1 MQKRTS
7 KKPSESKK
15 DFQRGTVMRISRDM
29 VVDDDINP
37 RTITEDNMRRLKA
50 SIEKN
55 GLVGHL
61 VWNKATGHIVGGHQ
75 RLCALDSLMRTRKY
89 NLDVLAVDMP
99 LKDEV
104 RLNVALNQ
112 QDAQGEFD
120 FFKISELAESFSLDL
135 SEDFQFSPEMI
146 EINFPEFSNDDG
158 EGAEAR
164 TEKRMASADDIE
176 KMKERKKEVR
186 ERTKEFNAEFG
197 DSVNGSSD
205 AKGVLTVVFDRESA
219 KRQWFLDRGI
229 DDPPNVMHVYE
240 LEKLF
245 TK

>member
-7 KKPSESKK
+7 GKKTEKN
-15 DFQRGTVMRISRDM
+15 FQKGEIVKIQRSSI
-29 VVDDDINP
+29 VDDDINP
-37 RTITEDNMRRLKA
+37 RTISDENFRRLKA

-61 VWNKATGHIVGGHQ
+61 VWNKATGHVVGGHQ
-75 RLCALDSLMRTRKY
+75 RLAALDSLMRTRNY
-89 NLDVLAVDMP
+89 ELDVLMVEMP

-120 FFKISELAESFSLDL
+120 FFKISELADSFGLDL

-146 EINFPEFSNDDG
+146 EINFPEFSVTPDG
-158 EGAEAR
+158 TEQAIEPPR
-164 TEKRMASADDIE
+164 TASAEDIE
-176 KMKERKKEVR
+176 KIKERKKANR
-186 ERTKEFNAEFG
+186 ESYKEFRDEFG
-197 DSVNGSSD
+197 DSGSE
-205 AKGVLTVVFDRESA
+205 AKGILTVVFDRESA

-229 DDPPNVMHVYE
+229 DEPPNVMHVNE
-240 LEKLF
+240 FVKLLD
-245 TK
+245 K

>member
-7 KKPSESKK
+7 GKKTEKN
-15 DFQRGTVMRISRDM
+15 FQKGEIVKIQRSSI
-29 VVDDDINP
+29 VDDDINP
-37 RTITEDNMRRLKA
+37 RTISDENFRRLKA

-61 VWNKATGHIVGGHQ
+61 VWNKATGHVVGGHQ
-75 RLCALDSLMRTRKY
+75 RLAALDSLMRTRKY
-89 NLDVLAVDMP
+89 ELDVLMVEMP

-120 FFKISELAESFSLDL
+120 FFKISELADSFGLDL

-146 EINFPEFSNDDG
+146 EINFPEFSVTPDG
-158 EGAEAR
+158 TEQAIEPPR
-164 TEKRMASADDIE
+164 TASAEDIE
-176 KMKERKKEVR
+176 KIKERKKANR
-186 ERTKEFNAEFG
+186 ESYKEFRDEFG
-197 DSVNGSSD
+197 DSGSE
-205 AKGVLTVVFDRESA
+205 AKGILTVVFDRESA

-229 DDPPNVMHVYE
+229 DEPPNVMHVNE
-240 LEKLF
+240 FVKLLD
-245 TK
+245 K

>member
-7 KKPSESKK
+7 KKQESKK
-15 DFQRGTVMRISRDM
+15 GFQRGTVTTISRDM
-29 VVDDDINP
+29 VVEDDINP
-37 RTITEDNMRRLKA
+37 RTITDENMKRLKA

-75 RLCALDSLMRTRKY
+75 RLAALDSLMHTKKY
-89 NLDVLAVDMP
+89 ELDVLMVDMP

-120 FFKISELAESFSLDL
+120 YFKISELAESFGLDL
-135 SEDFQFSPEMI
+135 SDDFQFSPEMI
-146 EINFPEFSNDDG
+146 EINFPEFSVAP
-158 EGAEAR
+158 EE
-164 TEKRMASADDIE
+164 TVTEEKRTASEEDIE
-176 KMKERKKEVR
+176 KIKERKKELR
-186 ERTKEFNAEFG
+186 ERNKEWAHEYGKAG
-197 DSVNGSSD
+197 DEP
-205 AKGVLTVVFDRESA
+205 KGILTVVFDRESA
-219 KRQWFLDRGI
+219 KKQWFLDRGI
-229 DDPPNVMHVYE
+229 DEPPNVMHVYD

-245 TK
+245 AK

>member
-1 MQKRTS
+1 MQKGTS
-7 KKPSESKK
+7 RKTKENKK

-61 VWNKATGHIVGGHQ
+61 VWNRTTGHIVGGHQ
-75 RLCALDSLMRTRKY
+75 RLCALDSLMHTKKY
-89 NLDVLAVDMP
+89 DLDVLMVEMP

-112 QDAQGEFD
+112 RDAQGEFD

-135 SEDFQFSPEMI
+135 SEDFGFSDEMI
-146 EINFPEFSNDDG
+146 EINFPEFSVTPDETEQAG
-158 EGAEAR
+158 EPKR
-164 TEKRMASADDIE
+164 TASEEDIS
-176 KMKERKKEVR
+176 KIKERKQELR
-186 ERTKEFNAEFG
+186 ERNKEWAEEYG
-197 DSVNGSSD
+197 KPG
-205 AKGVLTVVFDRESA
+205 AEPKGVLTIVFDRESA

-229 DDPPNVMHVYE
+229 DDPPNVMHVYDF
-240 LEKLF
+240 EKLF
-245 TK
+245 AK